1 MQYARFREGM
11 RLPYRPASYI
21 FLDRDGLIQS
31 IEHVITKH
39 DRFQHIYRQRATNTA
54 VESFQS
60 SFSTLC
66 EQLKCHVGSILIA
79 TGPRNELACKP
90 TGDHQEFVQLC
101 EDKKT
106 KQDWNTLAAHFNT
119 IYADSKDSVIYNP
132 SDIAFLQ
139 DATPIHP
146 QDPLLKGNIG
156 IIISNSHIWTTPIDD
171 RAYCG
176 YWTNPEVF
184 QNEKASTGKKQQ
196 AEDAN
201 LVFIPATS
209 WNKAFSFEHVG
220 QGQQKLHMPE
230 MYAAGFW
237 SNALKLFRINHGL
250 DREKLFPFVPPATPS
265 AWDPFD
271 L

>member
-39 DRFQHIYRQRATNTA
+39 ERFQHIYRQRATNTA
-54 VESFQS
+54 VDSFSS

-66 EQLKCHVGSILIA
+66 EQLKCHVGGILIA
-79 TGPRNELACKP
+79 
-90 TGDHQEFVQLC
+90 
-101 EDKKT
+101 
-106 KQDWNTLAAHFNT
+106 
-119 IYADSKDSVIYNP
+119 
-132 SDIAFLQ
+132 
-139 DATPIHP
+139 
-146 QDPLLKGNIG
+146 
-156 IIISNSHIWTTPIDD
+156 
-171 RAYCG
+171 
-176 YWTNPEVF
+176 
-184 QNEKASTGKKQQ
+184 TGKKQQ

-250 DREKLFPFVPPATPS
+250 GREQLFPFTPPATPS